1 MATLDVLFAV
11 FICLWVVSFAGILI
25 GSIKPKLSLSFFILS
40 LIFLFCAALVDGERG
55 KYNGIE
61 HSKKEYYLEIRE
73 SYSFGETDTTYV
85 LLPRKSGFGT
95 LEYDAEKYDM
105 GIKETRFRG
114 ETDTTYVFK
123 KKRQ

>member
-1 MATLDVLFAV
+1 MATLDVLFMV
-11 FICLWVVSFAGILI
+11 FICLWVVSFAGIFI
-25 GSIKPKLSLSFFILS
+25 GSIKPKLSLSFFVLS
-40 LIFLFCAALVDGERG
+40 LVCFFCAALVDGERSR
-55 KYNGIE
+55 YDGIE
-61 HSKKEYYLEIRE
+61 YSKKEYCLEIRE

-85 LLPRKSGFGT
+85 LLPRKSGFST

-105 GIKETRFRG
+105 GIKEMRFRG